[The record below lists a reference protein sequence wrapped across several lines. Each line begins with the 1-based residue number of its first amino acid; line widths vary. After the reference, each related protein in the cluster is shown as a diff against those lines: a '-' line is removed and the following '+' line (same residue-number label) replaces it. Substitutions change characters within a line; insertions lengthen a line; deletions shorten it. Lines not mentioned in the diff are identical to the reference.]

1 MREKEK
7 NINHAAV
14 KGHVSTLRDLA
25 VRARRKVASVNEA
38 RF

>member
-7 NINHAAV
+7 NIHAAV
-14 KGHVSTLRDLA
+14 KRHVSTLRDLA
-25 VRARRKVASVNEA
+25 AVRARKVASVKEA

>member
-7 NINHAAV
+7 NINYAAV

-25 VRARRKVASVNEA
+25 VRARKVASVNEA